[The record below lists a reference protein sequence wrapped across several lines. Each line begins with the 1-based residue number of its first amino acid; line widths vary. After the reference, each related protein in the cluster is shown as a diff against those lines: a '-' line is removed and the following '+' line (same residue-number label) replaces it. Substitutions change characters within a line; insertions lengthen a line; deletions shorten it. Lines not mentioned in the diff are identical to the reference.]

1 MIPNKGVFNG
11 SLLPMFRVF
20 KSQLLAVECSIFT
33 DLNFIPF
40 KFAILYKICTAC
52 LSISGCQ
59 KWSFWL
65 LPNIQKLPPGPCC
78 RPPNIDLKPKHVLH
92 VAIIY
97 CIMNSHTPLCKNIDL
112 QYIKED
118 EINKLGTCA
127 YGGKIIGILAKE
139 DNIKWGYII
148 LFAGYMLTYKTY
160 TSLYILASEY
170 LFFLWKFEVCHK

>member
-1 MIPNKGVFNG
+1 MGFSSNKQTCLQNLFKTCNLNPKFSGKAQTSQPPDLSEWKCGTPSKNEWQLQNVWKWVHFVPG
-11 SLLPMFRVF
+11 LIKLCGTPMAGLL
-20 KSQLLAVECSIFT
+20 Q
-33 DLNFIPF
+33 
-40 KFAILYKICTAC
+40 
-52 LSISGCQ
+52 Q
-59 KWSFWL
+59 KY
-65 LPNIQKLPPGPCC
+65 
-78 RPPNIDLKPKHVLH
+78 IDLKPKHVL
-92 VAIIY
+92 AIIY